1 VTKLFFLREVVVKVG
16 LVQSMIQCPKCG
28 KNISEDFS
36 YCPYC
41 GHEVPKIRSSDIRI
55 IRIEGENI
63 IKLSDIQV
71 IEGGEGIYFLMKNVC
86 NFPIRIENI
95 SVHKILPKPEE
106 KKIFFGLLILRKEME
121 FMGGQSGLIFD
132 RREEMLPGEER
143 PIRIYTLYR
152 KGRKSD
158 ATAFRYPV
166 GSIRYS
172 GKIIRRGFKYM
183 IKIDG
188 EIVVGEVTGPAHPM
202 TAGAEV
208 TREFSAKYI
217 FEYLKW

>member
-1 VTKLFFLREVVVKVG
+1 
-16 LVQSMIQCPKCG
+16 MIQCPKCG
-28 KNISEDFS
+28 KSISKDFS

-41 GHEVPKIRSSDIRI
+41 GHEVPKIGSSDIRI

-63 IKLSDIQV
+63 VKVSDIQV

-121 FMGGQSGLIFD
+121 FMGGQIGLMFGHGKI
-132 RREEMLPGEER
+132 REEMLPGEEY
-143 PIRIYTLYR
+143 PIRIYTVYR
-152 KGRKSD
+152 EDRKSYGV
-158 ATAFRYPV
+158 A
-166 GSIRYS
+166 SSYS

-188 EIVVGEVTGPAHPM
+188 EIVVGEVAEGHPM

>member
-1 VTKLFFLREVVVKVG
+1 
-16 LVQSMIQCPKCG
+16 MIQCPKCG
-28 KNISEDFS
+28 KSISEDFS

-41 GHEVPKIRSSDIRI
+41 GHEVPKIGPSDIRI

-63 IKLSDIQV
+63 VKISDIQV

-95 SVHKILPKPEE
+95 SVYKILPKPEE
-106 KKIFFGLLILRKEME
+106 KKIFFGLLKLWKEME

-152 KGRKSD
+152 KGRKDD
-158 ATAFRYPV
+158 ATI
-166 GSIRYS
+166 SSYS

-188 EIVVGEVTGPAHPM
+188 EIVVGKVAGGHPM